1 MDLLAHEL
9 PAIRQRTA
17 ITLKVM
23 AGMATGKEAIVSNE
37 TLLKNLLDKV
47 EDEHED
53 VRIAVAACLEMVARY
68 WTSWLI

>member
-1 MDLLAHEL
+1 MDLLAHEI

-17 ITLKVM
+17 FTLKVM
-23 AGMATGKEAIVSNE
+23 AGVAMGKEAIVSNE

-47 EDEHED
+47 EDEYAD

-68 WTSWLI
+68 WMS